1 VRESVKE
8 KKVQKRWRLSFIIR
22 ARGKDVEDP
31 VVTVAQLAFSVRLRD
46 SSDVSESY
54 EETPKP

>member
-22 ARGKDVEDP
+22 ERGKDVEDP
-31 VVTVAQLAFSVRLRD
+31 VVTVASIGFLRQAERL
-46 SSDVSESY
+46 SDVSESY